1 MDWKRAKAILIIMFL
16 VVNTFLFYQLVS
28 ANRSQYRYTTKE
40 ELATIST
47 YLKSK
52 NIKLG
57 TEIPVSVPV
66 IPSLTVKFK
75 TFEMEQLAKS
85 FFQGKEYTS
94 TKLNEGYALDSGDI
108 TIEVKNDI
116 YFTYKNKAITIKPG
130 EANKEK
136 ILKQIDS
143 FIKDLKLNTDNKYII
158 LEEQKNG
165 YLRLIWGQQYKGLAV
180 ESSQIEILAT
190 EEGVA
195 EARIHWFET
204 IKADKKHGITTPIIA
219 LLEAYRGRED
229 GASPL
234 TIKQIRQGYYFNV
247 ELKRDEQGNIPLEGT
262 VLPMWIIESDKS
274 QIYINAYSEKFER
287 VKQ

>member
-28 ANRSQYRYTTKE
+28 ANRSQYQYTTKE

-57 TEIPVSVPV
+57 TEIPVSVSV

-75 TFEMEQLAKS
+75 AFEMEQLAKS
-85 FFQGKEYTS
+85 FFEGKEYTS
-94 TKLNEGYALDSGDI
+94 TELNEGYAINSGDI

-116 YFTYKNKAITIKPG
+116 YFTYKNKAITEKPG

-143 FIKDLKLNTDNKYII
+143 FIKDLKLNTDNKYVI
-158 LEEQKNG
+158 LEGQKNG
-165 YLRLIWGQQYKGLAV
+165 YLRLILGQEYKGLAV

-204 IKADKKHGITTPIIA
+204 IKAGQKHGITTPIIA
-219 LLEAYRGRED
+219 LLEAYRGRDD

-247 ELKRDEQGNIPLEGT
+247 ELKRDDQGNIPLEGT

-274 QIYINAYSEKFER
+274 QVYINAYSEKFER